1 MPNDRPSCA
10 DRGIAP
16 PHPRRLTY
24 RRSRSQTRT
33 RHHRRSARLACVVVA
48 VRGAQ
53 ISRYRAQFARN
64 IDVQTSFTE
73 TLLLSLVDADND
85 DHNAD
90 DREDKRKR
98 RPRSAP
104 PVDCFLLAASLAD
117 SAYADLPGDDRGDP
131 SGPDIQN
138 RMGNRPT
145 AALIRPGD
153 QTGEA
158 DAVGLDVLDIDHLQL
173 RWLGVGGR
181 APLLSERNPGRGNQ

>member
-1 MPNDRPSCA
+1 V
-10 DRGIAP
+10 
-16 PHPRRLTY
+16 
-24 RRSRSQTRT
+24 RRSRTP
-33 RHHRRSARLACVVVA
+33 RRACADLTIGEAGRRQEHATTVDLLAWHA
-48 VRGAQ
+48 SLPRFRGAQ

-64 IDVQTSFTE
+64 IDVQTSFSE

-173 RWLGVGGR
+173 RWLGGR
-181 APLLSERNPGRGNQ
+181 RARSSAIGT